1 MTRLSAIAAALVV
14 TGLLG
19 FGVGISVGQEK
30 TANSTVYELRTYKTL
45 PDRLPALH
53 KRFAE
58 HTIKLFEAHGIRSVM
73 YWVPTDDARKD
84 NTLIYIL
91 AHDSQEA
98 AERNWKAF
106 QADPDWIKAREASEA
121 DGKILAKP
129 PERVFMRLTDYSP
142 TR

>member
-1 MTRLSAIAAALVV
+1 MTRWISLAMALAAV
-14 TGLLG
+14 GLLG
-19 FGVGISVGQEK
+19 FGIGKSVGQEK
-30 TANSTVYELRTYKTL
+30 KATVYELRTYTTL

-58 HTIKLFEAHGIRSVM
+58 HTMKLFEKQGKKSVL

-84 NTLIYIL
+84 NTLIYVL
-91 AHDSQEA
+91 AHESQEA
-98 AERNWKAF
+98 ADRSWKAF
-106 QADPDWIKAREASEA
+106 AADPEWIKARDASEA